1 MWGFSEAI
9 SKILK
14 MVESNKKKKIIAK
27 SGNSIVLADKTSVT
41 FELLNLLSTYSAPF
55 L

>member
-1 MWGFSEAI
+1 MCGFSEAI

-14 MVESNKKKKIIAK
+14 MVESYKKKKIIAK

>member
-1 MWGFSEAI
+1 MCGFSEAI
-9 SKILK
+9 SKISK
-14 MVESNKKKKIIAK
+14 MVDSYKKNNFIEK